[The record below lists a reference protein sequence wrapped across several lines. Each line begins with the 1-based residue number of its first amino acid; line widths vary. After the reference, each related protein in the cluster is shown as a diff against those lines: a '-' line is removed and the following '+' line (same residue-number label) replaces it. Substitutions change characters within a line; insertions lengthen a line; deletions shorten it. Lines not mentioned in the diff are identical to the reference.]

1 MISGVGLR
9 GLHLGR
15 PAGEP
20 FARAHA
26 RARDDNKSGI
36 GDHFFMSSFPR
47 CAALLRDGRACERT
61 VAPESASFCVHHATL
76 EPELG
81 ADALRQG
88 RYPPRKALRH
98 DVHPLIVAS
107 SAAGNAP
114 PAREA
119 AENGNAKPD
128 PATVRP
134 RLAEAA
140 AESLEDI
147 RRTLLDAATSASK
160 PAWIEFEC
168 PECSKRKRVEVPV
181 PDVRARVAAIE
192 LLLREGLGRP
202 PQAEETPVPR
212 LPATA
217 LSWDELQVL
226 ASIHKPDL
234 IRLEIASLTEEQKS
248 VLREALSESE
258 PV

>member
-1 MISGVGLR
+1 MPKSL
-9 GLHLGR
+9 
-15 PAGEP
+15 
-20 FARAHA
+20 ARA
-26 RARDDNKSGI
+26 RTYARDDNKSGI
-36 GDHFFMSSFPR
+36 GDHFVMPSFPR

-61 VAPESASFCVHHATL
+61 VAPESASFCVHHAAL

-88 RYPPRKALRH
+88 RYPPRKELRH

-107 SAAGNAP
+107 SATGSAP

-119 AENGNAKPD
+119 AETANAKPN

-147 RRTLLDAATSASK
+147 RRTLLDAATYASK
-160 PAWIEFEC
+160 PAWVEFAC

-192 LLLREGLGRP
+192 LLLREGLGRA

-212 LPATA
+212 LPATVA
-217 LSWDELQVL
+217 EAKTLSRNELQVL
-226 ASIHKPDL
+226 AAIHEPDL

-248 VLREALSESE
+248 VLREALAESE